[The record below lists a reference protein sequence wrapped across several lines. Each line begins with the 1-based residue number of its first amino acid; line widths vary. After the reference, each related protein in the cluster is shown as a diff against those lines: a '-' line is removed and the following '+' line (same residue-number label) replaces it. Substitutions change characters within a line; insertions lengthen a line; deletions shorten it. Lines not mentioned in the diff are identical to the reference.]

1 MTSIIT
7 LNADALHSLDLSPAQ
22 QVIEPLLAAGSSATT
37 EPNLQFAIDY
47 PREGSDPRELSEI
60 PEVRLWF
67 VRLDAHYPWLLWWL
81 DWKNGELGRYIAMLV
96 PHQFSPTQGI
106 QFNPE
111 ALELVLMHKIFA
123 LSHWLQQ
130 QGIEGREKL
139 KGMAQVLGYELDDG
153 FFDLLKS

>member
-1 MTSIIT
+1 
-7 LNADALHSLDLSPAQ
+7 
-22 QVIEPLLAAGSSATT
+22 
-37 EPNLQFAIDY
+37 
-47 PREGSDPRELSEI
+47 
-60 PEVRLWF
+60 
-67 VRLDAHYPWLLWWL
+67 
-81 DWKNGELGRYIAMLV
+81 MLV